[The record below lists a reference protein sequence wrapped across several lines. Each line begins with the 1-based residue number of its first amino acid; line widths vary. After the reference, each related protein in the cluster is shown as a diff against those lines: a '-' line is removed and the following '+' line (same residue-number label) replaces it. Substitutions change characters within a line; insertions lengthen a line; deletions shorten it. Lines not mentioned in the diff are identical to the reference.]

1 MMYAVMCYDNDVF
14 LEIVISTYVEC
25 DIENTNSNMP
35 FARGLLIFLTIVAA
49 K

>member
-25 DIENTNSNMP
+25 GTENTNSNMP
-35 FARGLLIFLTIVAA
+35 FARGLLFLIIVAA